1 MDYMANG
8 MEMNLLEP
16 EERKEVEFIWNLI
29 PAEDKQGISEED
41 VLIMDGEFQYG
52 LQEGWYEE

>member
-29 PAEDKQGISEED
+29 ITKISFIY
-41 VLIMDGEFQYG
+41 VSSKKKRQKSAILPVF
-52 LQEGWYEE
+52 